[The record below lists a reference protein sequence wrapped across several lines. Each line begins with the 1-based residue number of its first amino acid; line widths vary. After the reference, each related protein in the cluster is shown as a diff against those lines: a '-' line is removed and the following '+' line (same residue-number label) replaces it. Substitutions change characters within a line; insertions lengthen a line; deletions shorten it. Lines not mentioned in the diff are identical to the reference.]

1 MTDVKLYAERL
12 GRLQKSLRQ
21 ERVQAQLVA
30 SPANLA
36 YLLGQRPMA
45 LERLFLLVVPI
56 LGRPLLIVPQMH
68 ASEFTHLQGLL
79 TMDPWKDGEDP
90 CRFTIEVLL
99 GGGLQTCPYEI
110 SSGLPVQCDKGVPA
124 VLALAL
130 RDRFPSWLLRV
141 AEDSLAKARMLKEPA
156 EVSRLLAAGGA
167 ADRAMEK
174 AILALRPGISEL
186 EVAGVV
192 ISSLL
197 GDGAEP
203 DPPLPIVASGSNG
216 AFPHHNT
223 GSRKLEN
230 GDAIV
235 LDFGGRCQGYFSD
248 MTRTAF
254 LGEPP
259 EEFRNIYRTVAEAKE
274 KATSAIR
281 PGMRIGELD
290 RIARAHIEA
299 AGYGPFFIHRLG
311 HGLGLEVHE
320 EPYIHA
326 GNDQRLE
333 EGMCFSV
340 EPGIYLPGR
349 FGVRLE
355 DCVVVEQDGPR
366 SLTAYPLD
374 LICR

>member
-12 GRLQKSLRQ
+12 GRLQESLLQ
-21 ERVQAQLVA
+21 EGVRVQLVA
-30 SPANLA
+30 SPANMA

-45 LERLFLLVVPI
+45 LERLLLLVVPA

-90 CRFTIEVLL
+90 CRFTIEALL

-110 SSGLPVQCDKGVPA
+110 SGGLPVQCDKGVPA

-141 AEDSLAKARMLKEPA
+141 AEDSLAKARMRKEPA

-167 ADRAMEK
+167 ADRAMAE
-174 AILALRPGISEL
+174 AIRALKPGTSEL
-186 EVAGVV
+186 EAAGA
-192 ISSLL
+192 IIASLL
-197 GDGAEP
+197 HEGAEP
-203 DPPLPIVASGSNG
+203 DPPLPIVASGPNS

-223 GSRKLEN
+223 SSRRLEK

-281 PGMRIGELD
+281 PGVRISELD

-374 LICR
+374 LICG